1 MLRCVREGLGLLHF
15 EVFERQRRPG
25 LERLNRNVAA
35 YLTHDRQI
43 EEFADQKAL
52 IVTEIGY
59 DDLEEVIRLTG
70 NEMAC
75 NNLGHRN
82 DGFLELQRALVGMP
96 VDLDTY
102 EDREAEPDAL
112 APQGCPITFNVPLAL
127 QALDAAQAW
136 RWRQTDLV
144 GQFDVAQTSIG
155 LQFGNNPAVGG
166 IKVRFWHITEVSSP
180 EKAHYCVFI
189 ADLSVFRKDMPSDRV
204 PR

>member
-1 MLRCVREGLGLLHF
+1 MLHRLRRDLGLFHF

-25 LERLNRNVAA
+25 LERLDCNVAA
-35 YLTHDRQI
+35 YLTHDWQI

-52 IVTEIGY
+52 IVAEIGY

-75 NNLGHRN
+75 NNFGHRN
-82 DGFLELQRALVGMP
+82 DGSLELQRALVGMA
-96 VDLDTY
+96 VDLDAY

-112 APQGCPITFNVPLAL
+112 APQGRPITFNVPLAL
-127 QALDAAQAW
+127 QALDATQAW
-136 RWRQTDLV
+136 RWRQADLV

-155 LQFGNNPAVGG
+155 LQLGNNPAVGG
-166 IKVRFWHITEVSSP
+166 IEIRFWHITEVLGLK
-180 EKAHYCVFI
+180 KARCCVFI
-189 ADLSVFRKDMPSDRV
+189 TDLGVFRKDMPSDRV